1 MNKVLEAFKALK
13 YYIDKYSIQKSNI
26 KSLDTSILGNSGL
39 CFEYE
44 SDKLSINILF
54 WSSGII
60 DISSIFIDENDL
72 SMSKEILFYIHNPSK
87 FESQNNEF
95 SMESINILIQKI
107 ENIKNILHD
116 NFALWNKLD
125 GQNS

>member
-1 MNKVLEAFKALK
+1 MDKVVGVFQALK
-13 YYIDKYSIQKSNI
+13 YYLDKQSIIEKSNI
-26 KSLDTSILGNSGL
+26 KTLNSSILGNSGL
-39 CFEYE
+39 YFEYE

-60 DISSIFIDENDL
+60 DISSIFLDENDL
-72 SMSKEILFYIHNPSK
+72 SMSKEILCYIYNPSNVQ
-87 FESQNNEF
+87 SQNNEF
-95 SMESINILIQKI
+95 PIESINILIQKI

-125 GQNS
+125 I